1 MKSKTK
7 PQFNKKLTALTASQ
21 EKLSTEAQRQAREL
35 EVLLEL
41 GQAITANLG
50 LDKVLETAYT
60 GVGRLMPNEA
70 FWIAAYQPEA
80 EYNHYL
86 IVVDRG
92 EHYPLTKRSLQH
104 GVGGHVIRTGQ
115 PMLLD
120 DPDTQNLFPTAHF
133 GSPEAVKSV

>member
-7 PQFNKKLTALTASQ
+7 PQFNKKLTLPTLPQ

-70 FWIAAYQPEA
+70 FWKI
-80 EYNHYL
+80 
-86 IVVDRG
+86 
-92 EHYPLTKRSLQH
+92 
-104 GVGGHVIRTGQ
+104 
-115 PMLLD
+115 
-120 DPDTQNLFPTAHF
+120 
-133 GSPEAVKSV
+133 